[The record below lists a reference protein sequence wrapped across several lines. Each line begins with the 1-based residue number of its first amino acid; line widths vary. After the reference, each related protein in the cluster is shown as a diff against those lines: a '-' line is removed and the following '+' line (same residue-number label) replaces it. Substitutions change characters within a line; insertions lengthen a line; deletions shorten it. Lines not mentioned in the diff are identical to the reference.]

1 VFQTVVVGTDGSAT
15 ATVAVMQAA
24 ELVKDSGGTLHIVSA
39 YRRAAGRVV
48 EAGGEQ
54 RHIRPEDDV
63 DNVLQEA
70 AARARIAG
78 AKVET
83 HAATE
88 DPADSIIQTAEE
100 VRADLVVVGNKG
112 MQGAKRF
119 LLGSVPSK
127 VAHHAPCTVLVV
139 KTT

>member
-1 VFQTVVVGTDGSAT
+1 MFQTVVVGTDGSAT

-39 YRRAAGRVV
+39 YRRAAARVV
-48 EAGGEQ
+48 QAGGEQ
-54 RHIRPEDDV
+54 CQIMPEDDV

-70 AARARIAG
+70 AARARMAG

-83 HAATE
+83 HAVTD
-88 DPADSIIQTAEE
+88 DPADSIIQIAEE
-100 VRADLVVVGNKG
+100 VHADLVVVGNKG